1 MNVIVAAEPEVLI
14 ERTFDAPR
22 EAVFRAWTD
31 PKSLARWYAPQ
42 GCSIEFHTLEVRSG
56 GRFHSCIVIPGGK
69 RCWCRGEY
77 LEVVA
82 PQRIVYT
89 MEVSDEQGGAADPV
103 AMGMDPAWPKT
114 TTLTVSFLEE
124 GAGRTKLTLHQTV
137 GRALAERT
145 GAYPSWLS
153 MLDLL
158 AAELAGR
165 QQ

>member
-1 MNVIVAAEPEVLI
+1 MKVDVAAEQEVLI

-42 GCSIEFHTLEVRSG
+42 GCTIEFHTLDVRSG
-56 GRFHSCIVIPGGK
+56 GSFHSCVVIPDGK

-89 MEVSDEQGGAADPV
+89 MEVCDEHGAAADPV
-103 AMGMDPAWPKT
+103 AMGMDSEWPKT
-114 TTLTVSFLEE
+114 TTVTVSFIELE
-124 GAGRTKLTLHQTV
+124 AGRTKLTLQQTV
-137 GRALAERT
+137 RRSLAEKT

-158 AAELAGR
+158 AAELAR
-165 QQ
+165 K